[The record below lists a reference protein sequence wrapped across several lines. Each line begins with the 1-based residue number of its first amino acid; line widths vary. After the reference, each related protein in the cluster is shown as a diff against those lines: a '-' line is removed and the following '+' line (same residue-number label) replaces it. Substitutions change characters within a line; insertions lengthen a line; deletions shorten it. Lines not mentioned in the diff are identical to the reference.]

1 MKVDGAQYP
10 AGILPAPRRRAMDT
24 DAEAAARVAVSASTP
39 LLAEALVAL
48 LREHD
53 LDATIIDTLR
63 RWSPPAAADIAILAG
78 SGVDLGRRVA
88 ALRRSYPVARIVVLV
103 SQTDPGLIEEAFGL
117 EVDGLIDGER
127 RGIDLVHA
135 LHIVRSGRRVFP
147 APAAAEGPTAGL
159 SRRQLAVLRLV
170 AQGHSNS
177 EIAGELVITVN
188 TVKFHVREIFH
199 ELQIHNR
206 VEAAQVWATAH
217 GQAHSFG

>member
-170 AQGHSNS
+170 AQGHSIGTVHITMYGKRGSSKIVTVRRVRGNKTVTVS
-177 EIAGELVITVN
+177 GLKISKKISKIAVKVI
-188 TVKFHVREIFH
+188 
-199 ELQIHNR
+199 
-206 VEAAQVWATAH
+206 
-217 GQAHSFG
+217 G